1 VAAFTFDREIDTAA
15 SMGTLLAPLA
25 AGPLHHFDRGNR
37 IAVRLGS
44 GAVFSKAVDE
54 IMQGGN
60 LAAIGSMA
68 TGWEIIQFATAD
80 LVGAQTWE
88 LSLLLRGQF
97 GSAPEMRVLRPAGER
112 FVLLDEAVVQP
123 ALTLAEAGLEQTWRL
138 GPAEYDLGRAQA
150 EVTLRSAMLGLR
162 PLSPV
167 RLRAT
172 RQGGDVLFHW
182 IRRARLGGDSWEA
195 SEVPLAEERE
205 AYRVEVMAGGE
216 VRRSVTLGE
225 SLWLYR
231 AADIAADFGPGTTTF
246 TLRVAQIS
254 NSFGAGAALQE
265 TLHV

>member
-1 VAAFTFDREIDTAA
+1 
-15 SMGTLLAPLA
+15 M
-25 AGPLHHFDRGNR
+25 
-37 IAVRLGS
+37 
-44 GAVFSKAVDE
+44 
-54 IMQGGN
+54 
-60 LAAIGSMA
+60 
-68 TGWEIIQFATAD
+68 
-80 LVGAQTWE
+80 
-88 LSLLLRGQF
+88 
-97 GSAPEMRVLRPAGER
+97 
-112 FVLLDEAVVQP
+112 
-123 ALTLAEAGLEQTWRL
+123 
-138 GPAEYDLGRAQA
+138 
-150 EVTLRSAMLGLR
+150 TLRSAILGLR